1 MRKRNLSIGVAT
13 RRRVLLNNLRK
24 LPGRKAPGE
33 PNQRRPESAMNERD
47 LSVNESADE
56 NLIRL
61 GNRFEDLEDVMT
73 PRVCPPA
80 PGDRFTDDGF
90 GESGYRTFGRNEND
104 TVLPD
109 KGQRIFSGHA
119 LVHHFAPGY

>member
-1 MRKRNLSIGVAT
+1 MWKRNFSIDVAT
-13 RRRVLLNNLRK
+13 RRCVLLNDLRK

-33 PNQRRPESAMNERD
+33 PNQRRPKSAMNERD
-47 LSVNESADE
+47 LSINESADE

-73 PRVCPPA
+73 PWVCPPA

-90 GESGYRTFGRNEND
+90 GEPGYRTFGRNEND

>member
-13 RRRVLLNNLRK
+13 RRRVLLNNLRT

-73 PRVCPPA
+73 PWVCPPT
-80 PGDRFTDDGF
+80 PGDRFTNDGF
-90 GESGYRTFGRNEND
+90 SEPGCRTFGRNEND

-109 KGQRIFSGHA
+109 KGQRIFSGRA
-119 LVHHFAPGY
+119 LVHHFAAR